1 MEKGQENN
9 IYFVYALL
17 FPCKFNVYVKYVASL
32 LNKIQKNKK
41 GQNHFYVIAEIL

>member
-32 LNKIQKNKK
+32 LNKIQKKQERPK
-41 GQNHFYVIAEIL
+41 PFLCYS